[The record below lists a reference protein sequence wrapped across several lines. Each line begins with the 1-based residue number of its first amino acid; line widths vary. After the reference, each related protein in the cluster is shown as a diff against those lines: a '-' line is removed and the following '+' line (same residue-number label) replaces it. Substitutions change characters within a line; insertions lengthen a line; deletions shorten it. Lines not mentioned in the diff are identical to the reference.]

1 MKRIFLSAALA
12 AVAVPSMAQDSTRE
26 VVSKPDAAD
35 FTRAEAAVAPIVA
48 LIEAEKM
55 QEAIQA
61 AASGS
66 PLFASKR
73 AELTSLG
80 GQARSAV
87 DVYGPV
93 ERCVLQSRDYTTKL
107 RFHLNY
113 VCQHRDLLIQW
124 KFNVDEL
131 PRGMTITNVSFSD
144 TF

>member
-1 MKRIFLSAALA
+1 MKRFFLSAALGVA
-12 AVAVPSMAQDSTRE
+12 AVPSMAHDTGRE
-26 VVSKPDAAD
+26 IVSKPDAAD
-35 FTRAEAAVAPIVA
+35 STRAEAAVAPVIA

-66 PLFASKR
+66 LLFASKS

-80 GQARSAV
+80 GQARNLV
-87 DVYGPV
+87 EVYGPV
-93 ERCVLQSRDYTTKL
+93 ERCVLQSREYSSEL
-107 RFHLNY
+107 RFHLKY

-131 PRGMTITNVSFSD
+131 PAGMTITNVSFSD